1 MISIGIEN
9 QVDTADDGL
18 EIWVYDEDL
27 ILKAKS
33 ELDEF
38 LENPGSEK
46 YQQAGKTA
54 RKIQVQK
61 ERDHEAKK
69 KLYVDVRTQGMNFQ
83 SNRITMAMIVICVVI
98 YLLQQFVRDINV
110 IIFLNSLFINHPDFP
125 LFYFVSRGEVWRLVT
140 PIFMHGGILHILF
153 NMMWL
158 FSLGSL
164 IESRKGPKKFIAMIL
179 IIACVSNVAQ
189 YIYAGPMFLGMSGVI
204 FGLLGYIWMKM
215 KFQPYEGI
223 AIARENITFMLI
235 WMVVCMTGFIGP
247 IANAC
252 HVVGLLSGMG
262 IVYIPMW
269 LKRNKN
275 RG

>member
-1 MISIGIEN
+1 MG
-9 QVDTADDGL
+9 
-18 EIWVYDEDL
+18 
-27 ILKAKS
+27 
-33 ELDEF
+33 
-38 LENPGSEK
+38 
-46 YQQAGKTA
+46 
-54 RKIQVQK
+54 
-61 ERDHEAKK
+61 
-69 KLYVDVRTQGMNFQ
+69 
-83 SNRITMAMIVICVVI
+83 NRVTLAMIGICVVI

-110 IIFLNSLFINHPDFP
+110 VIFLNHLFINHPDFP

-164 IESRKGPKKFIAMIL
+164 IESRKGLKKFIAIIL
-179 IIACVSNVAQ
+179 TIAIVSNVAQ
-189 YIYAGPMFLGMSGVI
+189 YLYAGPMFLGMSGVI

-215 KFQPYEGI
+215 KFQPHEGI
-223 AIARENITFMLI
+223 AIERDNITFMLI

-262 IVYIPMW
+262 IVYIPYW
-269 LKRNKN
+269 LKQNKKN
-275 RG
+275 K